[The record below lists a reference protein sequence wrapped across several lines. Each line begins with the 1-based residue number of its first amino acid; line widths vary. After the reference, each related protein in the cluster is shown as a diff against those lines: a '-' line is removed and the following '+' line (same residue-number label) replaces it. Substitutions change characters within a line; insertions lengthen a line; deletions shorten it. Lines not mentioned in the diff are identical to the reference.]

1 MYNWGKYRSQII
13 VYERS
18 LQVSERNVINYMY
31 LLHVYHY
38 TGEGFGDDIKKIR
51 KDVAY
56 HRYF

>member
-1 MYNWGKYRSQII
+1 MYNWGKYSIRKKPTGF
-13 VYERS
+13 RKKC
-18 LQVSERNVINYMY
+18 NYMY